1 MLPLALSTCWN
12 SYRHQDGY
20 AMLREIRQLGFPV
33 CELGHAI
40 RFSLWPGILK
50 AYEEDLIK
58 IQTLHNY
65 CPVPTSIFRPDPNC
79 YEFSD
84 ARPNMRALAVKAS
97 QDTIRHAAKF
107 GAKAVVFHLG
117 SAGPYGISRKL
128 KTIYDKGG
136 FLTRPYTEVKVE
148 AVKKR
153 KEAFKVVWPR
163 VKECLKPLVDL
174 GGELKMKLGFEIRE
188 DFEEFP
194 HEEEFTGGARHAFP
208 ADVVGYWHDFGHSQ
222 RKEFFGWH
230 DHFETLSPA
239 RLQPHVRLRT
249 FMIAA
254 VHRKTICRSAT
265 ARSPSASLL
274 PLLPENAIGVL
285 ELACPVR
292 RRSKS
297 SPVATLWNS
306 YVAASG

>member
-50 AYEEDLIK
+50 AHEEDLIK

-84 ARPNMRALAVKAS
+84 ARPNLRALAVKAS

-117 SAGPYGISRKL
+117 SAGPYGVSRKL

-136 FLTRPYTEVKVE
+136 FLTRPYTEIKVE

-153 KEAFKVVWPR
+153 KETFKVVWPR

-174 GGELKMKLGFEIRE
+174 GGELKMKLGFEIRQE
-188 DFEEFP
+188 FEEFP
-194 HEEEFTGGARHAFP
+194 HEEEFPEILDAFP
-208 ADVVGYWHDFGHSQ
+208 ANVVGYWHDFGHSQ
-222 RKEFFGWH
+222 CKEFLGWH
-230 DHFETLSPA
+230 DHVET
-239 RLQPHVRLRT
+239 VRLRAPRL
-249 FMIAA
+249 FGAHIHDCRRPQEDHLPLGHGEIAF
-254 VHRKTICRSAT
+254 SA
-265 ARSPSASLL
+265 LL

-285 ELACPVR
+285 ELAPGTPEEQVIASR
-292 RRSKS
+292 H
-297 SPVATLWNS
+297 LWNS